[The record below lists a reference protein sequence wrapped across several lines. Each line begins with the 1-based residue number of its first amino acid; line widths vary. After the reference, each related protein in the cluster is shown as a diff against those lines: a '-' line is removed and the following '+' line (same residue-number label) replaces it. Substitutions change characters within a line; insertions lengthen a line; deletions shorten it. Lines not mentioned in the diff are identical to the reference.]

1 MSKRNDKLLLLDIL
15 DSIHKIRIY
24 TNGLNFRTFAKDQ
37 KTIDAVVRNIEIIG
51 EASKHVS
58 KKLKDKSVVSWIRI
72 VGMRNRIVHEYFGV
86 DLRIVWKIITEQLID
101 FEKTIKEL
109 ITFTEK

>member
-15 DSIHKIRIY
+15 DSIHKILLY
-24 TNGLNFRTFAKDQ
+24 TKGLDFRTFAKDQ

-58 KKLKDKSVVSWIRI
+58 KKLKDKSAVPWIRI
-72 VGMRNRIVHEYFGV
+72 VGLRNRIVHEYFGV

-101 FEKTIKEL
+101 FEETIKEL
-109 ITFTEK
+109 ITITEK